1 MALGLEYGSGGQS
14 FSSNDPAS
22 AECVCVCS
30 GGRVG
35 YNVGERIHR
44 RQWKRGG
51 LAKTK
56 QGLKAQSRGTEFR
69 SELMEVSGAVR

>member
-1 MALGLEYGSGGQS
+1 M
-14 FSSNDPAS
+14 
-22 AECVCVCS
+22 CVCS
-30 GGRVG
+30 GGRAG

-56 QGLKAQSRGTEFR
+56 QGLKAQSRATEFR